1 MTKRELSEEELK
13 KQKALTRFCYGDLAR
28 SLFNGLITTYLMALY
43 VPAEGSGIPQK
54 LVFGAVAFAIMRG
67 IGAIVDAF
75 IDPWIASTSD
85 RLVNRNGKRIPIMR
99 LAVVPWVLSG
109 ALLGL
114 APFEGASL
122 ANTIWVGIM
131 MTVYFISSSFY
142 LVPFS
147 ALATEIVTDTEE
159 RMRFF
164 TRETFFFVLGS
175 ALVYV
180 APILRSVFMNFG
192 VSPLNY
198 WRGVFVVVS
207 LIAGYFVYVPAYTF
221 PETEYAN
228 TEPSYTPLATSF
240 KRTFQYKNY
249 VILTIGYFFM
259 WVAFQFFNTTLLYYL
274 RLLIGLGDVGDSY
287 ATIVKAIAMI
297 IGVASYPLVN
307 SGVKRFGKKKMIVFA
322 CAVYTIL
329 YSAIALHEIVTRIIP
344 PTTFAIVLG
353 VLIGF
358 PISITNIVPNAAFA
372 DIAQLDQIR
381 NNEDNTAMFMTV
393 RAFIQQLGQ
402 SIVVALCPLII
413 AYNSPGYAMATV
425 EGVQITAEIITV
437 TIFLALLVYLFFDDK
452 ETKEEI
458 DAYNRKLKE
467 NKNESL

>member
-1 MTKRELSEEELK
+1 MTENTQSALEKKK
-13 KQKALTRFCYGDLAR
+13 KQALTRFCFGDLAR

-67 IGAIVDAF
+67 IGAIIDAF
-75 IDPWIASTSD
+75 IDPWIANTSD
-85 RLVNRNGKRIPIMR
+85 RLHNRNGKRIPFMR
-99 LAVVPWVLSG
+99 LALIPWVVSG

-131 MTVYFISSSFY
+131 MAIYFVSSSLY

-147 ALATEIVTDTEE
+147 ALATEIVTDPEE

-164 TRETFFFVLGS
+164 TKETFFFVLGS
-175 ALVYV
+175 ALVYI
-180 APILRSVFMNFG
+180 APILRSVFMNMG

-207 LIAGYFVYVPAYTF
+207 LIAGIFIYIPAYTF
-221 PETEYAN
+221 PETEYAKA
-228 TEPSYTPLATSF
+228 EPSYTPLLESF
-240 KRTFQYKNY
+240 RRTFRYKNY
-249 VILTIGYFFM
+249 LILTIAYFFM

-274 RLLIGLGDVGDSY
+274 RLLIGLGDAGDSY
-287 ATIVKAIAMI
+287 ATIVMAIAMI

-307 SGVKRFGKKKMIVFA
+307 AGVKRFGKKTMIVFA
-322 CAVYTIL
+322 CAVYTVL
-329 YSAIALHEIVTRIIP
+329 YSAIALHEVITLFISSVA
-344 PTTFAIVLG
+344 FAILLG

-381 NNEDNTAMFMTV
+381 TGEDNTAMFMTV

-402 SIVVALCPLII
+402 SAVVALCPIII
-413 AYNSPGYAMATV
+413 AYNSPGFAMATK
-425 EGVQITAEIITV
+425 EGVQITAVIISITV
-437 TIFLALLVYLFFDDK
+437 FIALIFYLFFDDRK
-452 ETKEEI
+452 TKEEI
-458 DAYNRKLKE
+458 DEYNRKMEDK
-467 NKNESL
+467 

>member
-1 MTKRELSEEELK
+1 MAK
-13 KQKALTRFCYGDLAR
+13 KQLTDEEKRKKQALTRFCFGDMAR

-67 IGAIVDAF
+67 IGAIIDAF
-75 IDPWIASTSD
+75 IDPWIASKSD
-85 RLVNRNGKRIPIMR
+85 RLHNKNGKRVPFMR
-99 LAVVPWVLSG
+99 LAVIPWVVSG

-114 APFEGASL
+114 APFQGASL

-131 MTVYFISSSFY
+131 MSIYFISSSLY

-147 ALATEIVTDTEE
+147 ALATEIVTDTED
-159 RMRFF
+159 RMKFF
-164 TRETFFFVLGS
+164 TQETFFFVLGS
-175 ALVYV
+175 ALVYI
-180 APILRSVFMNFG
+180 APILRGVFVSQG

-198 WRGVFVVVS
+198 WQGVFIVVS
-207 LIAGYFVYVPAYTF
+207 LIAGIFVFIPAYTF
-221 PETEYAN
+221 PETEYAKA
-228 TEPSYTPLATSF
+228 EPSYTPLLTSF

-249 VILTIGYFFM
+249 LILTVAYFFM

-274 RLLIGLGDVGDSY
+274 RLLIGLGDAGDTY
-287 ATIVKAIAMI
+287 ATIVMAIAML

-307 SGVKRFGKKKMIVFA
+307 KGVKKYGKKTMILFA
-322 CAVYTIL
+322 CAVYTVL
-329 YSAIALHEIVTRIIP
+329 YSSIALHEVITRVMSPVTFSIL
-344 PTTFAIVLG
+344 LG

-381 NNEDNTAMFMTV
+381 TGEDNAAMFMTV

-402 SIVVALCPLII
+402 SAVVALCPIII
-413 AYNSPGYAMATV
+413 AYNSPGYALATA
-425 EGVQITAEIITV
+425 EGVQVTAVIISI
-437 TIFLALLVYLFFDDK
+437 TIFIALICYLFFDDK
-452 ETKEEI
+452 QTTAEI
-458 DAYNRKLKE
+458 DAYNRTKGE
-467 NKNESL
+467 VQ

>member
-1 MTKRELSEEELK
+1 MAKKKLSAEEFK
-13 KQKALTRFCYGDLAR
+13 KKKALTRFCYGDLAR

-67 IGAIVDAF
+67 IGAIIDAF
-75 IDPWIASTSD
+75 IDPYIASRSD
-85 RLVNRNGKRIPIMR
+85 RLVNKNGKRIPIMR
-99 LAVVPWVLSG
+99 LAVIPWVVSG
-109 ALLGL
+109 GLLGL

-131 MTVYFISSSFY
+131 MSIYFISSSLY

-147 ALATEIVTDTEE
+147 ALATEIVTDTED

-164 TRETFFFVLGS
+164 TQETLFFVIGS
-175 ALVYV
+175 ALVYA

-221 PETEYAN
+221 PETEYAKA
-228 TEPSYTPLATSF
+228 EPSYTPLLESF
-240 KRTFQYKNY
+240 KRTFQYKDY
-249 VILTIGYFFM
+249 VILTIGFFFM

-274 RLLIGLGDVGDSY
+274 RLLIGLGDAGDSY
-287 ATIVKAIAMI
+287 ATIVMAIAMI

-307 SGVKRFGKKKMIVFA
+307 AGVKKFGKKNMIVFA
-322 CAVYTIL
+322 CAVYTVL
-329 YSAIALHEIVTRIIP
+329 YSAIALHDAVTRIIP
-344 PTTFAIVLG
+344 PVPFAILLG

-381 NNEDNTAMFMTV
+381 NKEDNTAMFMTV

-402 SIVVALCPLII
+402 SIVVALCPIII

-425 EGVQITAEIITV
+425 EGVQITAIVISIM
-437 TIFLALLVYLFFDDK
+437 IFLALITYLFFDDRK
-452 ETKEEI
+452 TKEEI
-458 DAYNRKLKE
+458 DEYNRSIRKEKL
-467 NKNESL
+467 

>member
-1 MTKRELSEEELK
+1 MDDNSAEIRK
-13 KQKALTRFCYGDLAR
+13 KKALTRFCYGDLAR

-67 IGAIVDAF
+67 IGAIIDAF
-75 IDPWIASTSD
+75 IDPWIASKSD
-85 RLVNRNGKRIPIMR
+85 RLSNAKGKRVPFMR
-99 LAVVPWVLSG
+99 LAVLPWVISG

-114 APFEGASL
+114 APFPGASL
-122 ANTIWVGIM
+122 ANTIWVGVM
-131 MTVYFISSSFY
+131 MAIYFISSSLY

-159 RMRFF
+159 RMKFF
-164 TRETFFFVLGS
+164 TKETFFFVLGS
-175 ALVYV
+175 ALVYI
-180 APILRSVFMNFG
+180 APILRSVFMKMG

-207 LIAGYFVYVPAYTF
+207 LIAGYFVFVPAFTF
-221 PETEYAN
+221 PETEYAKA
-228 TEPSYTPLATSF
+228 EPSYTPLKLSF
-240 KRTFQYKNY
+240 KRTFKYKNY
-249 VILTIGYFFM
+249 LILTIGFFFM

-274 RLLIGLGDVGDSY
+274 RLLIGLGDAGDSY
-287 ATIVKAIAMI
+287 ATIVMAIAMI

-307 SGVKRFGKKKMIVFA
+307 YGVKKYGKKKMIVFA
-322 CAVYTIL
+322 CCVYTVL
-329 YSAIALHEIVTRIIP
+329 YASIALHEYVVKIISP
-344 PTTFAIVLG
+344 VTFAILLG

-381 NNEDNTAMFMTV
+381 TGEDNTAMFMTV

-402 SIVVALCPLII
+402 SAVVALCPIII
-413 AYNSPGYAMATV
+413 AYNSPGFALATK
-425 EGVQITAEIITV
+425 EGVQITAVIITIM
-437 TIFLALLVYLFFDDK
+437 IFIALLFYLFFDDQQ
-452 ETKEEI
+452 TTAEI
-458 DAYNRKLKE
+458 DEYNRKLKE
-467 NKNESL
+467 EKNGQI